1 MWSRGWVADP
11 RVGGGG
17 NVLLVL
23 VIATYMLGVYMEG
36 CVTPVQG
43 VIKCLIRRV
52 ILIDTSRVSTWE
64 KNRTTVLTVEKTFHG
79 KLISSYTTGV
89 STRVRNSTTAQIV
102 VNSFHR
108 KFILIITY
116 EVYIRA
122 RNHTLVLFAV
132 KAFH

>member
-17 NVLLVL
+17 NVLLVS

-43 VIKCLIRRV
+43 VIKCLIVRTV
-52 ILIDTSRVSTWE
+52 LIITSRVCTRARNHS
-64 KNRTTVLTVEKTFHG
+64 TVLFVVKTFHSKQNSFDTTGVSTRVRNHTPVRVVVKTFHG

-89 STRVRNSTTAQIV
+89 STRVRNSTTVLIV
-102 VNSFHR
+102 D
-108 KFILIITY
+108 K
-116 EVYIRA
+116 
-122 RNHTLVLFAV
+122 TL
-132 KAFH
+132 H